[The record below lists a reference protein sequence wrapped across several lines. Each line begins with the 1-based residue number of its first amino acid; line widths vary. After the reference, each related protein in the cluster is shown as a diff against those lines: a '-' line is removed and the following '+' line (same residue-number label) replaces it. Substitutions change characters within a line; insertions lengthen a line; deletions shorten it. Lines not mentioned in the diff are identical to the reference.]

1 MSEDRGRLRVA
12 DLISPGTRVVHQP
25 WQWNSP
31 WAAGLLLFLVDVTSA
46 AGIVL
51 FVERGANSSLLSMS
65 IAAPWL
71 AVGVGVAGVMLGGPR
86 LWPAVFAGSW
96 VVWGVIVRDPPASV
110 TIDAVAEAGSILLTA
125 RLLSVWGFHRSF
137 DRFRDPLILLAAAT
151 LGRLIDVLL
160 DLAGGFALAW
170 LAPNSL
176 APFYRSIMTGA
187 TGAFPS
193 LTPGIVSNSI
203 HWAANSIAGIML
215 VVPLFSARFEAL
227 RSWHRRHPTTLL
239 ILGLTLLAWSA
250 AALTLPMPA
259 AQPLLI
265 TALMLVAWT
274 AVRFGPPVAAFATLT
289 MSLVMTAGVGMRLGP
304 LAASSPIENI
314 GLQWGF
320 IALLS
325 LTGLSLTAL
334 LAERRRDL
342 AELKIVAER
351 YQRLFKSNP
360 SPLWVAEPNGGH
372 ILMVNDEALR
382 HYGFTEAEFLAMT
395 VAELNSGSGT
405 IPTTGLSRGVSD
417 DGNTVRH
424 RTRAGKI
431 IDMILVSTP
440 IELDGRAAE
449 LCYAVDV
456 TDRSELRSRILTSMD
471 LERVRLAQ
479 ELHDG
484 LGQVLTGLSLGARAA
499 LVRASRDARIDGAFI
514 DFLVDNSNQAVNL
527 CRQLT
532 RGVSPLQ
539 DANGDL
545 LEALRRLPNTVPPD
559 SGPRL
564 WVRIESQAP
573 LCLSLERCEHLYR
586 IVQEAVTN
594 ALRHAHAAH
603 IGVRVIVTAETV
615 RVDVDDDGVGMQGA
629 LSSPNGFG
637 MRSIGLRAAAV
648 GATIA
653 VLANPDGGTLI
664 HAECPQQEQVGSCQ
678 PAQLVQNETTN
689 ELRRPHTGH
698 NPRSAANQQPVSAY
712 IGRCA
717 LLAVGCFAGLAVT
730 VLLAGIIDPRLDVTS
745 SRLAVPSLLVGLSVG
760 GLILGGVRLWPG
772 IFLGTLVGT
781 AVLLNQPWP
790 YGIYY
795 GADATLAATVILWLL
810 SRWRF
815 SRAFDHWQ
823 DPLLLFGAAIVGAS
837 VIQALDFVGLMTYQW
852 QQPGALDPGAIAL
865 ITDTAGTTPVV
876 TGAFL
881 AALGRWWSD
890 CVAGVVLFVP
900 LLVAAPPLLRTLRGR
915 GAEAGCLCVA
925 LLGWVACMFML
936 SAADVRLPLVAMALI
951 LLVWAVVRFGVAMA
965 SIVTTVCAMA
975 ATLSFALQRGVL
987 ATVGVNEGID
997 TLWGFLAL
1005 LIVTGM
1011 FLTVLLAER
1020 NRRLHELAAAVERH
1034 RRLFDD
1040 GPHPMWVQDS
1050 ATGRIL
1056 MVNAQAIRHYGYSE
1070 DEWSALTID
1079 GFAATP
1085 SRTEIRTPSP
1095 EGAVVET
1102 RHRLKDGTVIDV
1114 ELSHAP
1120 IEMDGRPTLLCFAVD
1135 VTERNALRREFLE
1148 ATDLERRR
1156 LADELRYGFGH
1167 TLGELELGATR
1178 LEQSAGTGK
1187 VDSTAIELIA
1197 RSSQRAV
1204 EVCRQIARSATSGP
1218 GMALATH
1225 PGQGV
1230 QQWSAGDLHPAGE
1243 GLIHLED
1250 EKYRARHR
1258 HSSDEEGPDDGD
1270 IEARQQTEPEE
1281 EHGRPRHEDDEKRPR

>member
-1 MSEDRGRLRVA
+1 MRQRTRCRPDGWRTWVSVYLSGLSTSGWPTTSLTAPQIERNMSQNLNRRQGPTHQSNDPIRIFWRISLRARTGDSLKVN
-12 DLISPGTRVVHQP
+12 ISRDTRAAGHRP

-31 WAAGLLLFLVDVTSA
+31 WAAGLLLFSVYVTTA

-51 FVERGANSSLLSMS
+51 FVEQGVNSSLLSMS

-71 AVGVGVAGVMLGGPR
+71 AVGVGVAGVLLGGPR

-110 TIDAVAEAGSILLTA
+110 TIDAVAEASTILLTA
-125 RLLSVWGFHRSF
+125 HLLSVWGFHRSF

-151 LGRLIDVLL
+151 LGRFIDVLL
-160 DLAGGFALAW
+160 DLMGGFALAW
-170 LAPNSL
+170 LAPDSL
-176 APFYRSIMTGA
+176 APFYRSIMTGP

-193 LTPGIVSNSI
+193 LTPEMVSNSI

-215 VVPLFSARFEAL
+215 VVPLFSARLEEL
-227 RSWHRRHPTTLL
+227 RNWHRRHPTALL
-239 ILGLTLLAWSA
+239 ALGLTLLAWSG

-265 TALMLVAWT
+265 TALMLVAWA
-274 AVRFGPPVAAFATLT
+274 AVRFGPPAAAFVTLT
-289 MSLVMTAGVGMRLGP
+289 MSLVMTAGVGIRLGP

-334 LAERRRDL
+334 LAERRRELD
-342 AELKIVAER
+342 ELKIVAER

-372 ILMVNDEALR
+372 ILMVNDKALR
-382 HYGFTEAEFLAMT
+382 HYGFSEAEFLAMT
-395 VAELNSGSGT
+395 VAELTMESVAIPATASGRSVG
-405 IPTTGLSRGVSD
+405 
-417 DGNTVRH
+417 DGGSNIVRH
-424 RTRAGKI
+424 RTRAGTI
-431 IDMILVSTP
+431 IDVTLLSTP
-440 IELDGRAAE
+440 IELDGRPAE

-456 TDRSELRSRILTSMD
+456 TDRLELRSRILTSMD

-484 LGQVLTGLSLGARAA
+484 LGQALTGLSLGAKAA
-499 LVRASRDARIDGAFI
+499 VVRASRDTRIDSAFI
-514 DFLVDNSNQAVNL
+514 DFLVDNSNQAVKL

-545 LEALRRLPNTVPPD
+545 LEALRRLPNTVPPE

-564 WVRIESQAP
+564 EVEIESRAP
-573 LCLSLERCEHLYR
+573 LSLSLERCEHLYR

-594 ALRHAHAAH
+594 ALKHAHAAH

-615 RVDVDDDGVGMQGA
+615 QVDIEDDGVGMQDA
-629 LSSPNGFG
+629 SSSTNGFG
-637 MRSIGLRAAAV
+637 LRSIGLRAAAV

-653 VLANPDGGTLI
+653 VLARPGGGTRI
-664 HAECPQQEQVGSCQ
+664 HAECLQRERVGSSQ
-678 PAQLVQNETTN
+678 PAQLAKSEPAT
-689 ELRRPHTGH
+689 EPRMPRIEG
-698 NPRSAANQQPVSAY
+698 NPRSAATAPPVPAY
-712 IGRCA
+712 IGRCL

-745 SRLAVPSLLVGLSVG
+745 SRLAVPSLLVGLSVA
-760 GLILGGVRLWPG
+760 GLILGGLRLWPG

-781 AVLLNQPWP
+781 AILLDQPWL
-790 YGIYY
+790 YGMYY
-795 GADATLAATVILWLL
+795 GADATLAVMIILGLL

-823 DPLLLFGAAIVGAS
+823 DPLLLFGAAIVGAT

-852 QQPGALDPGAIAL
+852 RQPGELAPGTVAL
-865 ITDTAGTTPVV
+865 ITNAAGATPVV

-881 AALGRWWSD
+881 SALARWWTD

-900 LLVAAPPLLRTLRGR
+900 LLVATPPLLRTLQGK
-915 GAEAGCLCVA
+915 ATEAGCCCLA

-936 SAADVRLPLVAMALI
+936 SAAEVRLPLVAMALV

-965 SIVTTVCAMA
+965 SIVTSVCAMA
-975 ATLSFALQRGVL
+975 ASLSFALQRGVL
-987 ATVGVNEGID
+987 ATIRVNEGID

-1005 LIVTGM
+1005 LTVTGM

-1020 NRRLHELAAAVERH
+1020 NRRLRELAAAAERH

-1040 GPHPMWVQDS
+1040 GPHPMWVQDR

-1056 MVNAQAIRHYGYSE
+1056 MVNAQAIRHYGYCE
-1070 DEWSALTID
+1070 DEWLAMTVD
-1079 GFAATP
+1079 DFAPTP
-1085 SRTEIRTPSP
+1085 ARSETGAPTP
-1095 EGAVVET
+1095 EYGVVET
-1102 RHRLKDGTVIDV
+1102 RHRLKNGTVIDV

-1156 LADELRYGFGH
+1156 LADQLRYGFGR
-1167 TLGELELGATR
+1167 TIGELELGATR
-1178 LEQSAGTGK
+1178 LEQSAGAGK
-1187 VDSTAIELIA
+1187 VDSEAIALIA

-1204 EVCRQIARSATSGP
+1204 EVCRQIARSATS
-1218 GMALATH
+1218 AA
-1225 PGQGV
+1225 V
-1230 QQWSAGDLHPAGE
+1230 
-1243 GLIHLED
+1243 
-1250 EKYRARHR
+1250 
-1258 HSSDEEGPDDGD
+1258 
-1270 IEARQQTEPEE
+1270 
-1281 EHGRPRHEDDEKRPR
+1281 

>member
-1 MSEDRGRLRVA
+1 M
-12 DLISPGTRVVHQP
+12 
-25 WQWNSP
+25 
-31 WAAGLLLFLVDVTSA
+31 FLVYVTTA

-51 FVERGANSSLLSMS
+51 FVERGGTSSLLSMS

-71 AVGVGVAGVMLGGPR
+71 AVGVGVAGVLLGGPR
-86 LWPAVFAGSW
+86 LWPAIFAGSW

-110 TIDAVAEAGSILLTA
+110 TIDAVAETGSILLTA
-125 RLLSVWGFHRSF
+125 HLLSVWGFHRSF

-151 LGRLIDVLL
+151 VGRFIDVLV
-160 DLAGGFALAW
+160 DLASGFSLAW
-170 LAPNSL
+170 LAPDSL
-176 APFYRSIMTGA
+176 APFYRSIMTDP

-193 LTPGIVSNSI
+193 LTPEMASNSI

-215 VVPLFSARFEAL
+215 VVPLFSTRLETL
-227 RSWHRRHPTTLL
+227 RNWHRRHPTTLL
-239 ILGLTLLAWSA
+239 ALGLTLLAWSA
-250 AALTLPMPA
+250 AALTLPMSA

-274 AVRFGPPVAAFATLT
+274 AVRFGPPAAAFATLT

-342 AELKIVAER
+342 DELKVVAEL

-382 HYGFTEAEFLAMT
+382 HYGFSEAEFLAMT
-395 VAELNSGSGT
+395 VAELASDSDT
-405 IPTTGLSRGVSD
+405 IPATASGRGVSD
-417 DGNTVRH
+417 GDGNTVRH

-431 IDMILVSTP
+431 IDVTLRSTP
-440 IELDGRAAE
+440 IELDGRPAE
-449 LCYAVDV
+449 VCYAVDV
-456 TDRSELRSRILTSMD
+456 TDRLELRSRILTSMD

-499 LVRASRDARIDGAFI
+499 VVRASRDVRIDGAFI
-514 DFLVDNSNQAVNL
+514 DFLVDNSNQAVKL

-564 WVRIESQAP
+564 EVRIESRAP
-573 LCLSLERCEHLYR
+573 LGLSLERSEHLYR

-603 IGVRVIVTAETV
+603 IDVRVIVTAETV
-615 RVDVDDDGVGMQGA
+615 QVDVDDDGVGIQGA
-629 LSSPNGFG
+629 LNGFG
-637 MRSIGLRAAAV
+637 MQSIGLRAAAV

-653 VLANPDGGTLI
+653 VLAKPDGGTRI
-664 HAECPQQEQVGSCQ
+664 HADCPQQEQVGSCL
-678 PAQLVQNETTN
+678 PAQVAQSDPANEPGGSHAERT
-689 ELRRPHTGH
+689 
-698 NPRSAANQQPVSAY
+698 PRSATIQPVPGC

-781 AVLLNQPWP
+781 AVLLNQPWL

-795 GADATLAATVILWLL
+795 GADATVAVMVILWLL

-823 DPLLLFGAAIVGAS
+823 DPLLLFGAAVVGAS

-852 QQPGALDPGAIAL
+852 QQPGELDPGEIAL
-865 ITDTAGTTPVV
+865 MTNAAGTTPVV

-881 AALGRWWSD
+881 SALGRWWSD

-900 LLVAAPPLLRTLRGR
+900 LLVATPPLLRTVRGK
-915 GAEAGCLCVA
+915 GAEAGCLCLA
-925 LLGWVACMFML
+925 LLGWVAGMFML
-936 SAADVRLPLVAMALI
+936 GAADVRLPLVAMALV

-965 SIVTTVCAMA
+965 SIVTSVCAMA

-987 ATVGVNEGID
+987 ATIGVNEGID

-1005 LIVTGM
+1005 LMVTGM

-1020 NRRLHELAAAVERH
+1020 NRRSHELAAAAERH

-1040 GPHPMWVQDS
+1040 GPHPMWVQDG
-1050 ATGRIL
+1050 AAGRIL

-1070 DEWSALTID
+1070 DEWLALTVD
-1079 GFAATP
+1079 DFAATP
-1085 SRTEIRTPSP
+1085 VRTEM
-1095 EGAVVET
+1095 GAPPPGDGVVET

-1135 VTERNALRREFLE
+1135 VTERNSLRREFLE

-1156 LADELRYGFGH
+1156 LADELRHGFGH
-1167 TLGELELGATR
+1167 TLGELELGAMR
-1178 LEQSAGTGK
+1178 LEQSVGAGK
-1187 VDSTAIELIA
+1187 VDSAAIALIA

-1204 EVCRQIARSATSGP
+1204 EVCRQIARSATSAP
-1218 GMALATH
+1218 GMTLSTH
-1225 PGQGV
+1225 LGQGV
-1230 QQWSAGDLHPAGE
+1230 QQWGTGDLHPAGI

-1250 EKYRARHR
+1250 EKYRTCHR
-1258 HSSDEEGPDDGD
+1258 QSPDEQRRNDGHV
-1270 IEARQQTEPEE
+1270 EARQQTEPEE
-1281 EHGRPRHEDDEKRPR
+1281 QHARPRHEDDEKRPR

>member
-1 MSEDRGRLRVA
+1 LIPVDAATPARKVK
-12 DLISPGTRVVHQP
+12 ISPNTRTGRQP
-25 WQWNSP
+25 RQWNSP
-31 WAAGLLLFLVDVTSA
+31 WAAGLLLFAVYVTTD

-51 FVERGANSSLLSMS
+51 LVEQGVNSSLLSMS

-71 AVGVGVAGVMLGGPR
+71 AVGVGVAGVLLGGPR

-96 VVWGVIVRDPPASV
+96 VVWGAIVRDPPVSV

-125 RLLSVWGFHRSF
+125 HLLSVWGFHRSF

-151 LGRLIDVLL
+151 VGRLIDVLL
-160 DLAGGFALAW
+160 DLMGGFALAW
-170 LAPNSL
+170 LAPDSL
-176 APFYRSIMTGA
+176 APFYHSIMTGP

-193 LTPGIVSNSI
+193 LTPEMVSNSI

-215 VVPLFSARFEAL
+215 VVPLFSARVEDL
-227 RSWHRRHPTTLL
+227 RNWHRRHPTTLL
-239 ILGLTLLAWSA
+239 ALGLALLAWSA

-265 TALMLVAWT
+265 TALMLVAWA
-274 AVRFGPPVAAFATLT
+274 AVRFGPPAAAFATLT
-289 MSLVMTAGVGMRLGP
+289 MSLVTTAGVGMRLGP

-334 LAERRRDL
+334 LGERRRDL
-342 AELKIVAER
+342 DELKIVAER
-351 YQRLFKSNP
+351 CQRLFKSNP
-360 SPLWVAEPNGGH
+360 SPLWVAEPNGGR

-382 HYGFTEAEFLAMT
+382 HYGFSEAEFLAMT
-395 VAELNSGSGT
+395 VVELTAESVA
-405 IPTTGLSRGVSD
+405 IPATASDHSVSD
-417 DGNTVRH
+417 GDSNTVRH
-424 RTRAGKI
+424 RTRAGAI
-431 IDMILVSTP
+431 IDVILLSTP
-440 IELDGRAAE
+440 IELDGRPAE
-449 LCYAVDV
+449 LCFATDV
-456 TDRSELRSRILTSMD
+456 TDRLELRSRILASMD

-484 LGQVLTGLSLGARAA
+484 LGQVLTGLSLGAKAAAVRGARAT
-499 LVRASRDARIDGAFI
+499 RIDGAFI
-514 DFLVDNSNQAVNL
+514 DFLVDNSNQAVKL

-545 LEALRRLPNTVPPD
+545 LEALRRLPNTVPPE

-564 WVRIESQAP
+564 EVEVESRAP
-573 LCLSLERCEHLYR
+573 LNLSLERCEHLYR

-594 ALRHAHAAH
+594 ALKHAHAAH
-603 IGVRVIVTAETV
+603 IGVRVVVTAETV
-615 RVDVDDDGVGMQGA
+615 QVDIEDDGLGMQDA
-629 LSSPNGFG
+629 PSSTNGFG

-648 GATIA
+648 GATVA
-653 VLANPDGGTLI
+653 VLARPDGGTRI
-664 HAECPQQEQVGSCQ
+664 HAECPQQEEVGSRQ
-678 PAQLVQNETTN
+678 PAQLAESEPEKQPRMPRIE
-689 ELRRPHTGH
+689 G
-698 NPRSAANQQPVSAY
+698 NPRSAARALPAPAY
-712 IGRCA
+712 IGRCL

-730 VLLAGIIDPRLDVTS
+730 VLFARIIDPRLDVTS
-745 SRLAVPSLLVGLSVG
+745 SRLAVPSLLVGLSVAA
-760 GLILGGVRLWPG
+760 LILGGVRLWPG
-772 IFLGTLVGT
+772 IYLGTLVGT
-781 AVLLNQPWP
+781 AVLLNQPWV

-795 GADATLAATVILWLL
+795 GADATLAVVIILWLL

-815 SRAFDHWQ
+815 SRAFDRWQ

-852 QQPGALDPGAIAL
+852 QQPGELDPGVIAL
-865 ITDTAGTTPVV
+865 ITNAAGATPAV

-881 AALGRWWSD
+881 SALARWWTD

-900 LLVAAPPLLRTLRGR
+900 LLVATPPLLRTLRGK
-915 GAEAGCLCVA
+915 GAEAGCWCLA

-936 SAADVRLPLVAMALI
+936 SAAEVRLPLVAMALV

-965 SIVTTVCAMA
+965 SIVTSVCAMA
-975 ATLSFALQRGVL
+975 AALSFALQRGVL
-987 ATVGVNEGID
+987 ATIGVDEGID

-1020 NRRLHELAAAVERH
+1020 NRRLHELAAAAERH

-1040 GPHPMWVQDS
+1040 GPHPMWVQDR

-1056 MVNAQAIRHYGYSE
+1056 MANAQAIRHYGYSE
-1070 DEWSALTID
+1070 MA
-1079 GFAATP
+1079 AATREYE
-1085 SRTEIRTPSP
+1085 S
-1095 EGAVVET
+1095 VET
-1102 RHRLKDGTVIDV
+1102 RHRLKDGSVIDV

-1120 IEMDGRPTLLCFAVD
+1120 IEMDGRPTLLCFAID

-1148 ATDLERRR
+1148 ATDLQRRR
-1156 LADELRYGFGH
+1156 LADELRYGFGR

-1178 LEQSAGTGK
+1178 LEQSVGTGK
-1187 VDSTAIELIA
+1187 VDSAAIALIA

-1204 EVCRQIARSATSGP
+1204 EVCREMAHSATSAPRVG
-1218 GMALATH
+1218 A
-1225 PGQGV
+1225 
-1230 QQWSAGDLHPAGE
+1230 
-1243 GLIHLED
+1243 
-1250 EKYRARHR
+1250 YR
-1258 HSSDEEGPDDGD
+1258 P
-1270 IEARQQTEPEE
+1270 I
-1281 EHGRPRHEDDEKRPR
+1281 

>member
-1 MSEDRGRLRVA
+1 VKIPPDARARY
-12 DLISPGTRVVHQP
+12 QP

-31 WAAGLLLFLVDVTSA
+31 WAAGLLLFVVYVITA

-51 FVERGANSSLLSMS
+51 FVEHGGNSSLLSMS

-71 AVGVGVAGVMLGGPR
+71 AVGVGVAGVLLGGPR

-110 TIDAVAEAGSILLTA
+110 TIDAAAEAGSILLTA
-125 RLLSVWGFHRSF
+125 QLLSVWGFHRSF

-151 LGRLIDVLL
+151 LGRFIDVLI
-160 DLAGGFALAW
+160 DLMGGFALAS
-170 LAPNSL
+170 LAPGSL
-176 APFYRSIMTGA
+176 APFYRSIMTGP

-193 LTPGIVSNSI
+193 LTPEIVSNSL

-215 VVPLFSARFEAL
+215 VVPLFSAKLADL
-227 RSWHRRHPTTLL
+227 RNWHRSHPTSLL
-239 ILGLTLLAWSA
+239 ALGLTLLAWSA

-274 AVRFGPPVAAFATLT
+274 AVRFGPPAAAFATLA
-289 MSLVMTAGVGMRLGP
+289 MSLVTTAGVGMRLGP

-334 LAERRRDL
+334 LGERRRDL
-342 AELKIVAER
+342 DQLKSVAER

-372 ILMVNDEALR
+372 FLMVNDEAQR
-382 HYGFTEAEFLAMT
+382 HYGFSEAEFLAMR
-395 VAELNSGSGT
+395 VAELMVGSGA
-405 IPTTGLSRGVSD
+405 IPPTASGRSLNAGDS
-417 DGNTVRH
+417 NTVRH
-424 RTRAGKI
+424 RTRAGTI
-431 IDMILVSTP
+431 IDVTLLSTP
-440 IELDGRAAE
+440 IELDGRPAE

-456 TDRSELRSRILTSMD
+456 TDRLELRSRILTSMD

-484 LGQVLTGLSLGARAA
+484 LGQVLTGLSLGAKAA
-499 LVRASRDARIDGAFI
+499 AVRASRDAHIDGAFI
-514 DFLVDNSNQAVNL
+514 DFLVDNSNQAVRL

-545 LEALRRLPNTVPPD
+545 LEALRRLPNTVPPA

-564 WVRIESQAP
+564 AVEIESRAP
-573 LCLSLERCEHLYR
+573 LSLSLERCEHLYR

-594 ALRHAHAAH
+594 ALKHARAAH
-603 IGVRVIVTAETV
+603 IGVRVVVTAETV
-615 RVDVDDDGVGMQGA
+615 QVDIEDDGVGMQEA
-629 LSSPNGFG
+629 PSSTNGFG

-653 VLANPDGGTLI
+653 VLERPDGGTRLR
-664 HAECPQQEQVGSCQ
+664 AECPQQERVERYQA
-678 PAQLVQNETTN
+678 AQLAEGEPAYEPRMPRIERNT
-689 ELRRPHTGH
+689 
-698 NPRSAANQQPVSAY
+698 RSAAIAPQVAAY
-712 IGRCA
+712 IGRCL
-717 LLAVGCFAGLAVT
+717 LLALGCFAGLAVT
-730 VLLAGIIDPRLDVTS
+730 VLLAGIIDPRLEVSS
-745 SRLAVPSLLVGLSVG
+745 SRLAVPSLLVGLSVS

-772 IFLGTLVGT
+772 IYVGTLVGT
-781 AVLLNQPWP
+781 AVLLHLPWL

-795 GADATLAATVILWLL
+795 GADATLAAVIILELL

-815 SRAFDHWQ
+815 SRAFERWQ
-823 DPLLLFGAAIVGAS
+823 DPLLLFGAAIVGGS
-837 VIQALDFVGLMTYQW
+837 VIQSLDFVGTMTYQW
-852 QQPGALDPGAIAL
+852 QRPGELSPAIVAL
-865 ITDTAGTTPVV
+865 ITNTAGATPVV
-876 TGAFL
+876 TAAYL
-881 AALGRWWSD
+881 SALGRWWTD

-900 LLVAAPPLLRTLRGR
+900 LLVASPPILRTLRGK
-915 GAEAGCLCVA
+915 GAEAACCCLA
-925 LLGWVACMFML
+925 LLGWVACMFMV
-936 SAADVRLPLVAMALI
+936 SAAEVRLPLVAMALV

-965 SIVTTVCAMA
+965 SIVTSVCAMA
-975 ATLSFALQRGVL
+975 ATLSFAWERGGL
-987 ATVGVNEGID
+987 ATIGVNEGID

-1020 NRRLHELAAAVERH
+1020 NRRLHELGAAAERH

-1040 GPHPMWVQDS
+1040 GPHPMWVQDR
-1050 ATGRIL
+1050 ATGHVL
-1056 MVNAQAIRHYGYSE
+1056 MVNAQAIRHYGFSE
-1070 DEWSALTID
+1070 DEWLALTVD
-1079 GFAATP
+1079 GITAKPGRGEMIAPT
-1085 SRTEIRTPSP
+1085 REY
-1095 EGAVVET
+1095 GLLAT

-1156 LADELRYGFGH
+1156 LADELRYGFGR
-1167 TLGELELGATR
+1167 TLGELELAATR
-1178 LEQSAGTGK
+1178 LEHSAGTGK
-1187 VDSTAIELIA
+1187 VDSAAITLIA

-1204 EVCRQIARSATSGP
+1204 EVCRQIAHSATSAVNRFSNDSPASVG
-1218 GMALATH
+1218 LA
-1225 PGQGV
+1225 
-1230 QQWSAGDLHPAGE
+1230 
-1243 GLIHLED
+1243 
-1250 EKYRARHR
+1250 
-1258 HSSDEEGPDDGD
+1258 
-1270 IEARQQTEPEE
+1270 
-1281 EHGRPRHEDDEKRPR
+1281 